1 MQSEAANTCKQA
13 RKARAAK
20 DLRPSH
26 CHWISVTPESGA
38 GFRGTTFC
46 AVHLYEKTGEPATFE
61 RTVDAAVMG
70 GEPVGRAEIAAFE
83 NVRPYMDQLVGS
95 TVVNVSGLI

>member
-1 MQSEAANTCKQA
+1 MKASEHSRSSQTLATIALPL
-13 RKARAAK
+13 
-20 DLRPSH
+20 DFLLEG
-26 CHWISVTPESGA
+26 PESA
-38 GFRGTTFC
+38 ITGTTFC
-46 AVHLYEKTGEPATFE
+46 AVHRYEKTGEPAKFE

-95 TVVNVSGLI
+95 TVVNVSGLRAASNGD

>member
-1 MQSEAANTCKQA
+1 MKASEHSKSSQTLATIALPLDFLLGSAIT
-13 RKARAAK
+13 
-20 DLRPSH
+20 
-26 CHWISVTPESGA
+26 A
-38 GFRGTTFC
+38 GTGTTFC
-46 AVHLYEKTGEPATFE
+46 AEHLYEKTGEPATFE

-95 TVVNVSGLI
+95 TVVNVSGLRAASNGD

>member
-1 MQSEAANTCKQA
+1 MIASEHSRSSQTLATIALPL
-13 RKARAAK
+13 
-20 DLRPSH
+20 DFLLEG
-26 CHWISVTPESGA
+26 PESA
-38 GFRGTTFC
+38 ITTFC
-46 AVHLYEKTGEPATFE
+46 AVHRYEKTGEPATSE

-95 TVVNVSGLI
+95 TVVNVSGLRAASNGD

>member
-1 MQSEAANTCKQA
+1 
-13 RKARAAK
+13 
-20 DLRPSH
+20 
-26 CHWISVTPESGA
+26 
-38 GFRGTTFC
+38 
-46 AVHLYEKTGEPATFE
+46 VHLYEKTGEPATFE

-95 TVVNVSGLI
+95 TVVNVWG